1 MSSNSN
7 IQVFHTFTI
16 IGLTAE
22 STLKFVNGTRSKIF
36 GNLILEMKVCTNIL
50 SENMGKVEGLSKIK
64 FKELLSLATKE
75 SYFIF
80 KRQLYKQ
87 VD

>member
-1 MSSNSN
+1 M
-7 IQVFHTFTI
+7 
-16 IGLTAE
+16 
-22 STLKFVNGTRSKIF
+22 
-36 GNLILEMKVCTNIL
+36 LILSLLKSHVKVLLTSAINTQI
-50 SENMGKVEGLSKIK
+50 VGLSKIE

-80 KRQLYKQ
+80 DGKPYKQ